1 MFPQEIKNR
10 SSQHW
15 ISFQRD
21 LAAEL
26 FYADSFGPSMHEQLA
41 SILSEALCMQCINET
56 GCRGDKILLPQ
67 IPKVLK
73 T

>member
-15 ISFQRD
+15 IPFQSD
-21 LAAEL
+21 LSAEL

-41 SILSEALCMQCINET
+41 SIPS
-56 GCRGDKILLPQ
+56 
-67 IPKVLK
+67 
-73 T
+73 